1 MRDELHLM
9 ELVDRYL
16 DGGMG
21 EVERTAFEER
31 MGANAEL
38 RALVDDQRALRE
50 GLHRVQLRQAL
61 ASAHRNW
68 SITRWVPWLVAG
80 LFVLVA
86 GAWWVRLPVEHDAR
100 PEDQHEGTG
109 DILTPPETLL
119 VSSDSLAEPLD
130 LDTRVETMF
139 THTPSKAGRWADTSR
154 GEGRIVTH
162 LITEDGG
169 WIDEPAPVS
178 PQVEHVEM
186 PGSVSSTSAEFP
198 VDVGLHYRP
207 GQEISADSIIPSD
220 VEPDAEKTVLA
231 TVERFENA
239 TKPEFPG
246 GMEEMQ
252 RFIQDNLKQP
262 RGTKK
267 SGTVTVG
274 FTVNKKGEVT
284 NIEVVQSLG
293 RAFDAEAVRVITS
306 MPQWEPSRSGDRPV
320 KSKLQ
325 VHVRFKGVPKKRAT
339 ERRADGPMEK

>member
-68 SITRWVPWLVAG
+68 SITRWMPWLVAG
-80 LFVLVA
+80 LVVLVA
-86 GAWWVRLPVEHDAR
+86 GVWLVRLPEEQVEHIGTPHVADVAEQAT
-100 PEDQHEGTG
+100 PEP
-109 DILTPPETLL
+109 I
-119 VSSDSLAEPLD
+119 VAKSDSLVEPLD

-139 THTPSKAGRWADTSR
+139 THAPSQAGRWADTSC

-162 LITEDGG
+162 LITQEEGQ
-169 WIDEPAPVS
+169 IDEPAPVS
-178 PQVEHVEM
+178 PQVERAERT
-186 PGSVSSTSAEFP
+186 GSVTGISASSTEELGIP
-198 VDVGLHYRP
+198 YRS
-207 GQEISADSIIPSD
+207 GGESKADSLAPA
-220 VEPDAEKTVLA
+220 DAESTTEKTVLA

-252 RFIQDNLKQP
+252 RSIQENLKQP

-274 FTVNKKGEVT
+274 FTVNKKGEVA
-284 NIEVVQSLG
+284 NVEIVRSLG
-293 RAFDAEAVRVITS
+293 RAFDAEAVRVINS
-306 MPQWEPSRSGDRPV
+306 MPLWEPSRLGDRPV
-320 KSKLQ
+320 KSKVE
-325 VHVRFKGVPKKRAT
+325 VHVRFEGTPRKGVVK
-339 ERRADGPMEK
+339 EGRR

>member
-21 EVERTAFEER
+21 VAEHAAFEER

-50 GLHRVQLRQAL
+50 GLHRVQLRHAL

-80 LFVLVA
+80 LVVLVA
-86 GAWWVRLPVEHDAR
+86 GAWLVRLPEEQVEHIGTPHVAEVAEQAT
-100 PEDQHEGTG
+100 PEPT
-109 DILTPPETLL
+109 
-119 VSSDSLAEPLD
+119 VAKSDSLVEPLD

-139 THTPSKAGRWADTSR
+139 THVPAKAGKWADTTC
-154 GEGRIVTH
+154 GEGHIVTH
-162 LITEDGG
+162 LITEVGRR
-169 WIDEPAPVS
+169 IDEPPSVS
-178 PQVEHVEM
+178 PQVEPSEM
-186 PGSVSSTSAEFP
+186 SGTYSPSTGQLDVRSGPYEVSRADSVSSTDAELDP
-198 VDVGLHYRP
+198 
-207 GQEISADSIIPSD
+207 
-220 VEPDAEKTVLA
+220 EKTVLA

-252 RFIQDNLKQP
+252 HFIQENLKQP

-274 FTVNKKGEVT
+274 FTVNKKGEVA
-284 NIEVVQSLG
+284 NVEVVRSLG
-293 RAFDAEAVRVITS
+293 RAFDAEAVRVVTS
-306 MPQWEPSRSGDRPV
+306 MPRWEPSRLGDRPV
-320 KSKLQ
+320 KSKLE
-325 VHVRFKGVPKKRAT
+325 VHVRFDGTPRKGVVK
-339 ERRADGPMEK
+339 EGRR

>member
-1 MRDELHLM
+1 MRDQLHLM

-21 EVERTAFEER
+21 VAEHAAFEER

-50 GLHRVQLRQAL
+50 GLHRVQLRHAL

-80 LFVLVA
+80 LFVMVA
-86 GAWWVRLPVEHDAR
+86 GAWLVGLPLEHDAR
-100 PEDQHEGTG
+100 TEAPHGADVGV
-109 DILTPPETLL
+109 PETREPTFATR
-119 VSSDSLAEPLD
+119 DSLVEPLD

-139 THTPSKAGRWADTSR
+139 THTPSKTGRWADTSR

-162 LITEDGG
+162 LITQEEAR
-169 WIDEPAPVS
+169 IDEPTPVS
-178 PQVEHVEM
+178 AQVEPAEM
-186 PGSVSSTSAEFP
+186 PGSVSRTSAEFP
-198 VDVGLHYRP
+198 VAVGLQYRP
-207 GQEISADSIIPSD
+207 GHEFSADSIIPSD

-252 RFIQDNLKQP
+252 RFIQENLKQP

-274 FTVNKKGEVT
+274 FTVNKKGEVVSV
-284 NIEVVQSLG
+284 EVVRSLG
-293 RAFDAEAVRVITS
+293 RAFDAEAVRVITC
-306 MPQWEPSRSGDRPV
+306 MPKWEPSRLGDRPV
-320 KSKLQ
+320 KSKLE
-325 VHVRFKGVPKKRAT
+325 VHVRFEGAPRKGTVK
-339 ERRADGPMEK
+339 ERRR

>member
-21 EVERTAFEER
+21 AAERAAFEER
-31 MGANAEL
+31 LGANVGL
-38 RALVDDQRALRE
+38 RALADDQRALRE

-86 GAWWVRLPVEHDAR
+86 GAWWVRQPVEHDAR
-100 PEDQHEGTG
+100 PEVQHEGAG
-109 DILTPPETLL
+109 NMPTPPETFL
-119 VSSDSLAEPLD
+119 VPSDSLTEPLD

-139 THTPSKAGRWADTSR
+139 TRRPSKAERWADTVC
-154 GEGRIVTH
+154 GEGRVVTRLITQESAVADEPDTTEH
-162 LITEDGG
+162 LIAKNQSARVSAVEYRAASGQLDDRYFHMTKTDSLAPA
-169 WIDEPAPVS
+169 DAEPT
-178 PQVEHVEM
+178 M
-186 PGSVSSTSAEFP
+186 
-198 VDVGLHYRP
+198 
-207 GQEISADSIIPSD
+207 
-220 VEPDAEKTVLA
+220 EKTVLA

-267 SGTVTVG
+267 AGTVTVG

>member
-31 MGANAEL
+31 MGANGEL
-38 RALVDDQRALRE
+38 RTLVDDQRALRE
-50 GLHRVQLRQAL
+50 GLHRVQLRHAL

-80 LFVLVA
+80 LFVVIV
-86 GAWWVRLPVEHDAR
+86 GTWWVRLPLEQDVHTEA
-100 PEDQHEGTG
+100 
-109 DILTPPETLL
+109 PETSDVEMPEAPETAVAASDTL
-119 VSSDSLAEPLD
+119 VEPLD

-139 THTPSKAGRWADTSR
+139 THTPSKAGTWADTC

-162 LITEDGG
+162 LITEAGR
-169 WIDEPAPVS
+169 IDEPAPIS
-178 PQVEHVEM
+178 PQVESAERT
-186 PGSVSSTSAEFP
+186 GSVSVTSAEFP
-198 VDVGLHYRP
+198 VDVGLQYRA
-207 GQEISADSIIPSD
+207 GREFSADSINLSD
-220 VEPDAEKTVLA
+220 LEPYTEKTVLA

-252 RFIQDNLKQP
+252 RFIQENLKQP

-274 FTVNKKGEVT
+274 FTVNKKGEVA
-284 NIEVVQSLG
+284 NVEIVRSLG
-293 RAFDAEAVRVITS
+293 RAFDAEAVRVINS
-306 MPQWEPSRSGDRPV
+306 MLLWEPSRLGDRPV
-320 KSKLQ
+320 KSKVE
-325 VHVRFKGVPKKRAT
+325 VHVRFEGTPRKGVVK
-339 ERRADGPMEK
+339 EGRR